1 MKHAWETGVIPSAT
15 TNEEGVE
22 AVRGGWL
29 NPLAD
34 IMTGGS
40 TDDERVGSTG
50 RLGHEGIID

>member
-1 MKHAWETGVIPSAT
+1 MKHAWQTGVIPYAT
-15 TNEEGVE
+15 TNEEGVG

-40 TDDERVGSTG
+40 PDSERVGSTD
-50 RLGHEGIID
+50 RLGH